1 MSREQANQHGDSSGS
16 LISGDMLI
24 RMFQDS
30 LAGIARASHDSS
42 HGYGAM
48 KNKDYDFAA
57 HPIFPLR
64 MQEASSFA

>member
-1 MSREQANQHGDSSGS
+1 
-16 LISGDMLI
+16 MLI